1 MRAQDFQK
9 IEAYMCACL
18 HDRAHDRGHVH
29 RVLYTALDLAGQE
42 QGVELDVLIAA
53 CLLHDIARGE
63 QAADPAVC
71 HARAG
76 AEKARAFLLQNGFSL
91 VFAAGVA
98 GCIRTHRFRS
108 SDPPQSIE
116 AKILFDADK
125 LDAAGAIGIAR
136 TLLYKGMA
144 GEPLYTL
151 RPDGTISDG
160 SGDSEP
166 SFFQEY
172 KFKLEKVYGRFLTAS
187 GQKAAEKRRVAA
199 VSFYENL
206 LAEVRAPQES
216 GTKQLAEYL
225 TQD

>member
-18 HDRAHDRGHVH
+18 HDRVHDRGHVY

-76 AEKARAFLLQNGFSL
+76 AEKARAFLLAGGFSP
-91 VFAAGVA
+91 VFAARVA
-98 GCIRTHRFRS
+98 DCIRTHRYRS

-125 LDAAGAIGIAR
+125 LDATGLFCKI
-136 TLLYKGMA
+136 
-144 GEPLYTL
+144 
-151 RPDGTISDG
+151 
-160 SGDSEP
+160 
-166 SFFQEY
+166 
-172 KFKLEKVYGRFLTAS
+172 
-187 GQKAAEKRRVAA
+187 
-199 VSFYENL
+199 
-206 LAEVRAPQES
+206 
-216 GTKQLAEYL
+216 
-225 TQD
+225 

>member
-18 HDRAHDRGHVH
+18 HDRAHDRGHVY

-76 AEKARAFLLQNGFSL
+76 A
-91 VFAAGVA
+91 
-98 GCIRTHRFRS
+98 T
-108 SDPPQSIE
+108 
-116 AKILFDADK
+116 
-125 LDAAGAIGIAR
+125 GIAR
-136 TLLYKGMA
+136 TLLYKGKA

-151 RPDGTISDG
+151 RADGSISDG

-187 GQKAAEKRRVAA
+187 GQKAAEKRRAAA

-206 LAEVRAPQES
+206 LAEVRAPQKA
-216 GTKQLAEYL
+216 GAKQLAEYL

>member
-1 MRAQDFQK
+1 MRTQDFQK
-9 IEAYMCACL
+9 IEAYMCTCL
-18 HDRAHDRGHVH
+18 HDRAHDRGHVY
-29 RVLYTALDLAGQE
+29 RVLYTALELAGQE
-42 QGVELDVLIAA
+42 TGVDTDVLLAS

-63 QAADPAVC
+63 QAADPTVC

-76 AEKARAFLLQNGFSL
+76 AEKARTFLLQNGFSPQ
-91 VFAAGVA
+91 FAGRVA
-98 GCIRTHRFRS
+98 DCIRTHRYRS

-125 LDAAGAIGIAR
+125 LDAAGATGIAR

-160 SGDSEP
+160 SGDSAP

-172 KFKLEKVYGRFLTAS
+172 KFKLEKVYDRFCTAS
-187 GQKAAEKRRVAA
+187 GRKMGEKRRTAA

-206 LAEVRAPQES
+206 LAEVREPQES
-216 GTKQLAEYL
+216 GTRQLAQYL